1 MKHTRSVAALLGIL
15 TLVPYLWVALARF
28 VLMPMYWYRY
38 VWAAPAKEAA

>member
-1 MKHTRSVAALLGIL
+1 MRLTRSVAALLGIL

-28 VLMPMYWYRY
+28 ALMPVYWYRC